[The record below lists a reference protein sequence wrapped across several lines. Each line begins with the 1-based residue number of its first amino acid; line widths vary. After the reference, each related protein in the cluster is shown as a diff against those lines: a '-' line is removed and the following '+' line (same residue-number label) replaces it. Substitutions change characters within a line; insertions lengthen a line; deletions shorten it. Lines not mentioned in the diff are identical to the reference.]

1 MRNLTNKNVKTI
13 LARLE
18 EVKLGETLED
28 GVNLG
33 QVGEVLD
40 KIGVKILDTKGELRD
55 IGLVIEEIGEKWDTL
70 SKAQQNA
77 IAIVM
82 AGKRRHELAPT
93 YGNICRKIA

>member
-1 MRNLTNKNVKTI
+1 MFWIIEESVGTALKTI

-33 QVGEVLD
+33 QVAQVID
-40 KIGVKILDTKGELRD
+40 KIGVKILDQKGELRD
-55 IGLVIEEIGEKWDTL
+55 IGAVVEEIGNKWDTL

-77 IAIVM
+77 VKKVA
-82 AGKRRHELAPT
+82 A
-93 YGNICRKIA
+93 